1 MDEGTSSPVNQDTPI
16 IRLVRGSYGNSRIE
30 IGREGWLE
38 IGYGLSFVI
47 LPFILLTI
55 LQRLYLAILPFLSQ
69 AIKGKEDRHGQEG
82 KLDIREM
89 MAEDRKGGIS
99 NG

>member
-1 MDEGTSSPVNQDTPI
+1 MKGPPPQSNQGTPI

-69 AIKGKEDRHGQEG
+69 A
-82 KLDIREM
+82 
-89 MAEDRKGGIS
+89 EDRKGGMS

>member
-1 MDEGTSSPVNQDTPI
+1 MKAPPPQSNQDTPI
-16 IRLVRGSYGNSRIE
+16 IRLVRGSSGNSRIE

-69 AIKGKEDRHGQEG
+69 A
-82 KLDIREM
+82 
-89 MAEDRKGGIS
+89 EDRKGGMS